1 MKKIK
6 RINEWT
12 KNKELLTDIEQVN
25 KYATIIYVV
34 CTICY
39 AIAGGFLFNTGI
51 WAERWKMAVYY
62 VLLFMPFIL
71 MGLDYKESRRT
82 EEFRYSMYIPAMF
95 FYLYLLFLNRT
106 FVHFIFA
113 LCLIGIATLY
123 YDNRFSR
130 FVGLVIFGIHIGVAC
145 YYYLAGEPGSEQRI
159 AEALIIFVISF
170 FFNLCASLTVFMHDT
185 RIEEIKIQKQRFEA
199 LISIDS
205 RRVFEYDV
213 ESDVWLLTRP
223 DEKGIDHRKSFENFS
238 ESAKKLRHVLYADW
252 DVFDEFIYKCRFGE
266 PSFSVQM
273 RLRDRKAD
281 YLWYELKAKTLFD
294 NENKPVTVI
303 GTLENI
309 DERKRRELRM
319 ADNNMRDPLTK
330 LYKRAY
336 ARQLMEEYLETQDGS
351 EYAGFLIIDIDNF
364 ASLTENMGA
373 TFADEVL
380 RSIATDLDEIFY
392 TSDIL
397 GRAGGDEIVILM
409 KNIKAVEDIEKKI
422 REIQN
427 IVRNTYSEAE
437 MNFASTVT
445 IGASVYPTDG
455 KGYKELYYKAEKALA
470 HAKQRGKD
478 AYRFYEAAK
487 ESIYESYQIEE
498 KHNKI
503 KMQNEMELL
512 QGVKENESLFE
523 VAIKL
528 LEESKDTDS
537 AINLLLRQ
545 ITRQMGVDG
554 ILIRRRV
561 GHEYKTEYPYHC
573 ILLNVPVIEDS
584 FSSEMTE
591 EEWNNELAYI
601 KENNGFACC
610 NDVEELENELIKKAA
625 MKNGLRSFARASF
638 FEKNDYV
645 GSIDVVNFT
654 SVREWSKEDKITIQT
669 LANVISSY
677 LLKMKAFEDA
687 TETVERL
694 TGYDA
699 VTGLC
704 KYEKFLSLTEEY
716 FKTAEHGNYAMV
728 YLDFSN
734 FKYINEVYGYEV
746 GDNILRAYAE
756 EAKSYTD
763 RFIYGCRVFSD
774 NIVCLIHAD
783 GWNISEM
790 AIALENASKQ
800 FLNKIKEKYL
810 ESNLFCVFGVCP
822 FVVDGREFS
831 IQSIISNA
839 NLARKEAKK
848 PENPT
853 CIIYDSDMGNKLMQE
868 IMFTNDMETAFRNHE
883 FAVYMQP
890 KVDLHNC
897 RIAGAE
903 ALVRWIKPDGTMIFP
918 NEFVPVF
925 EKNKTITLLDYY
937 VYDEVCKYL
946 SNRIKL
952 GERPINISM
961 NVSRVHLY
969 SIDQMI
975 SYVRSLLKKYEIPPH
990 LLEFEL
996 TETVFTDTVDDTVR
1010 LMSELRELG
1019 VKVSMDDFGSGYS
1032 SLNVLTKLPLDV
1044 LKLDKEFLRDFEK
1057 DSDEKIIIPG
1067 IIDMAK
1073 KLNLHVV
1080 CEGVETKEQVDFLR
1094 DVECDIAQGYYYAKP
1109 MPLDTFTEMLKDD
1122 NFVINQENIK
1132 N

>member
-1 MKKIK
+1 MEKLK

-25 KYATIIYVV
+25 KFATGIYV
-34 CTICY
+34 ICSVLY
-39 AIAGGFLFNTGI
+39 AVIGYFLFYSGVNTDNWQPAI
-51 WAERWKMAVYY
+51 YY
-62 VLLFMPFIL
+62 ALLFLPLIL
-71 MGLDYKESRRT
+71 VGLDFKESKRT
-82 EEFRYSMYIPAMF
+82 EELRYSMYIPAMF
-95 FYLYLLFLNRT
+95 FYLYLLILDKE
-106 FVHFIFA
+106 FVNFVFA

-130 FVGLVIFGIHIGVAC
+130 LVASVIFGMHIAVVI
-145 YYYLAGEPGSEQRI
+145 YYYLTGNDHMEWRI
-159 AEALIIFVISF
+159 LQAVAILLVSF
-170 FFNLCASLTVFMHDT
+170 FFNLCASITVYRQDT
-185 RIEEIKIQKQRFEA
+185 RMEETKRQKQRFEA
-199 LISIDS
+199 LISVDG
-205 RRVFEYDV
+205 RRVFEYDL
-213 ESDVWLLTRP
+213 ESDVWVLTRP
-223 DEKGIDHRKSFENFS
+223 DESGADHRKSFENFS
-238 ESAKKLRHVLYADW
+238 ESAKKLRHVLFADW
-252 DVFDEFIYKCRFGE
+252 ENFDDFIRKCRAGE
-266 PSFSVQM
+266 PAFSAQL

-281 YLWYELKAKTLFD
+281 YLWYELKAKTLYD

-336 ARQLMEEYLETQDGS
+336 ARQLMEEYLESQDGS

-364 ASLTENMGA
+364 ASLSENMGA

-380 RSIATDLDEIFY
+380 RSIAADLDEIFY

-409 KNIKAVEDIEKKI
+409 KNIKAIGDIDKKI
-422 REIQN
+422 QEIQD
-427 IVRNTYSEAE
+427 IVRKTYSETE

-445 IGASVYPTDG
+445 IGASVYPIDG
-455 KGYKELYYKAEKALA
+455 TGYKELYHKAEKALA
-470 HAKQRGKD
+470 HAKKKGKD
-478 AYRFYEAAK
+478 GYRFYDASK
-487 ESIYESYQIEE
+487 ESVYDSYQIEE

-512 QGVKENESLFE
+512 QGVKESESLFE

-545 ITRQMGVDG
+545 VARQMGVDG
-554 ILIRRRV
+554 ILIRRRI
-561 GHEYKTEYPYHC
+561 GKEYKTYYPYHC
-573 ILLNVPVIEDS
+573 ILLNIPVPDADLLN
-584 FSSEMTE
+584 EMTE
-591 EEWNNELAYI
+591 EEWNNELDYI
-601 KENNGFACC
+601 KEHNGLACC
-610 NDVEELENELIKKAA
+610 NDVDEVENEMIKAA
-625 MKNGLRSFARASF
+625 AVENGLRSFARSSF

-654 SVREWSKEDKITIQT
+654 NVREWSKEDKITIKT
-669 LANVISSY
+669 LTNVISSY
-677 LLKMKAFEDA
+677 LLKMKAYEDA

-704 KYEKFLSLTEEY
+704 KYEKFIELSEEY
-716 FKTAEHGNYAMV
+716 FKTAPHGNYAV
-728 YLDFSN
+728 IYLDFSN

-746 GDNILRAYAE
+746 GDKILRAYAD
-756 EAKSYTD
+756 EAMSYED

-774 NIVCLIHAD
+774 NMVCLIHAD
-783 GWNISEM
+783 GWNASDM
-790 AIALENASKQ
+790 AASLDIASKR
-800 FLNKIKEKYL
+800 FLKKIKEKYL

-853 CIIYDSDMGNKLMQE
+853 CIVYDADMGNKLMQE
-868 IMFTNDMETAFRNHE
+868 IMFTNDMENAFRNHE

-890 KVDLHNC
+890 KVDLRNC

-903 ALVRWIKPDGTMIFP
+903 ALIRWIKPDGTMIFP
-918 NEFVPVF
+918 SEFVPVF

-946 SNRIKL
+946 SNRIKS

-969 SIDQMI
+969 SIDQLIAYI
-975 SYVRSLLKKYEIPPH
+975 SGLLKKYELPPE

-996 TETVFTDTVDDTVR
+996 TETVFTDTVDDTIQ
-1010 LMSELRELG
+1010 LMSKLRGLG

-1044 LKLDKEFLRDFEK
+1044 LKLDKEFLKDFEK

-1080 CEGVETKEQVDFLR
+1080 CEGVETKEQVEFLR

-1109 MPLDTFTEMLKDD
+1109 MPK
-1122 NFVINQENIK
+1122 
-1132 N
+1132 